1 MEREQFEKRLAW
13 LDEQR
18 RKDSEALGLLNGRL
32 ESLETALEKTSR
44 QGQDLS
50 SENARLASQMTR
62 IHQFDDAIAKH
73 RQEISRQLQGLEER
87 RGERDAQIDQMR
99 QVEREEISK
108 ALSEIRVELGGMTS
122 IQHSLDARREEELR
136 ISRLVDS
143 LENRVD
149 ELLAKD
155 FGRGILSLEEGRK
168 QDGRR
173 LTDVQTES
181 NEVRSKVES
190 LRGMLD
196 TLDDRARRIET
207 RLAELAASENER
219 REAQALWM
227 EQQGLKMVEFERSW
241 KAWERRFEAFENKA
255 AEIDERMLAY
265 EETYRAMKQ
274 LRGDLDK
281 LVERLERRITEVS
294 EMQRLSDD
302 RTHQEWTTF
311 QADDQR
317 RWNSFKLGA
326 EEQWREHV
334 RQHEKLSVNLHGS
347 EEALQ
352 DAQRA
357 ISSLT
362 EASQQRLQDLASL
375 VREWAAQVERK
386 ISEVR

>member
-207 RLAELAASENER
+207 RLTELAASENER

-362 EASQQRLQDLASL
+362 EASQQRLQDLTSL